1 MGGPQENTHVRDLAH
16 SIKPVL
22 AFAPAAK
29 AATANGLDVDLS
41 GYEAAVF
48 HLVVG
53 TVTDGT
59 HTPKLQEADDNGSG
73 APGTYAD
80 VAAASQIGSFTALTT
95 GAGNGG
101 SAVQEVG
108 YIGAKRWVRLVMTV
122 SGATTGAVYGAE
134 VVLGRARSEP
144 A

>member
-1 MGGPQENTHVRDLAH
+1 MRDITHSL
-16 SIKPVL
+16 KPVL
-22 AFAPAAK
+22 ALAPAAK
-29 AATANGLDVDLS
+29 TATGNGLDVDLS
-41 GYEAAVF
+41 GFEAAVF

-73 APGTYAD
+73 APGTYSD
-80 VAAASQIGSFTALTT
+80 VAAAGMINSFTALTT

-108 YIGAKRWVRLVMTV
+108 YIGSKRWVRIVVTV
-122 SGATTGAVYGAE
+122 SGATTGGVYGAT

>member
-1 MGGPQENTHVRDLAH
+1 MRDLAH
-16 SIKPVL
+16 SIKSAL
-22 AFAPAAK
+22 ALAPAAK
-29 AATANGLDVDLS
+29 TATGNGLDIDLS
-41 GYEAAVF
+41 GYEAVAF
-48 HLVVG
+48 NLVTG
-53 TVTDGT
+53 TITDGT

-80 VAAASQIGSFTALTT
+80 VAAAGLIGAFTALTT

-108 YIGAKRWVRLVMTV
+108 YIGGKRWVRIVVTV
-122 SGATTGAVYGAE
+122 TGATTGGVYGATAVYGK
-134 VVLGRARSEP
+134 ARNLP

>member
-1 MGGPQENTHVRDLAH
+1 MASRDLAH
-16 SIKPVL
+16 SIKPVQ

-29 AATANGLDVDLS
+29 TATANGLDIDTSGFEAVDFVLN
-41 GYEAAVF
+41 
-48 HLVVG
+48 VG
-53 TVTDGT
+53 VVTDGT

-73 APGTYAD
+73 APGTYSD
-80 VAAASQIGSFTALTT
+80 VAAAALIGAFTALTT

-108 YIGAKRWVRLVMTV
+108 YIGSKRWVRLVMTV
-122 SGATTGAVYGAE
+122 SGATTGGVYGADAI
-134 VVLGRARSEP
+134 LGRARNQP

>member
-1 MGGPQENTHVRDLAH
+1 MRDLAH
-16 SIKPVL
+16 SLKSVL
-22 AFAPAAK
+22 ALTPQAST
-29 AATANGLDVDLS
+29 ATRNGADVDLS
-41 GYEAAVF
+41 GFEAVVF
-48 HLVVG
+48 NLLSG
-53 TVTDGT
+53 TITDGT

-80 VAAASQIGSFTALTT
+80 VAAASLIGSFSAITT

-108 YIGAKRWVRLVMTV
+108 YIGGKRWVRIVMTV
-122 SGATTGAVYGAE
+122 SGATTGGVYGATAVYGK
-134 VVLGRARSEP
+134 ARNLP

>member
-1 MGGPQENTHVRDLAH
+1 MPRDGVHAL
-16 SIKPVL
+16 KPVL
-22 AFAPAAK
+22 ALAYAAK
-29 AATANGLDVDLS
+29 TATGNGLDIDTS
-41 GYEAAVF
+41 GFESCTF
-48 HLVVG
+48 HLGSG
-53 TVTDGT
+53 TITDGT

-80 VAAASQIGSFTALTT
+80 VAAAGLIQSFTALTT

-108 YIGAKRWVRLVMTV
+108 YIGGKRWCRIVVTV
-122 SGATTGAVYGAE
+122 SGATTGGVYGANAI
-134 VVLGRARSEP
+134 LSHARSLP